1 MKSNDMNKI
10 KLIITHPSQLFDRWI
25 KYYCMD
31 ELAQVFDLEYWDC
44 SLIVTPSYIV
54 PNPLSRPYLHV
65 IHSIREFEDKISK
78 FPKDTVLITEVYQCA
93 ENYKF
98 HKIQSK
104 YFPNILHF
112 NFYGNT
118 VTQIDLDETCTID
131 SVPQPRKRHNSI
143 KSILYKNDIIRAL
156 IKWIFHP
163 KGRNFIQL
171 YLDDKC
177 RKIYTQCT
185 EVSCV
190 KNDSQRINHPDFE
203 TYLFIKDEPR
213 LIPYKYAVFIDTFF
227 PYHSESYLGEAIP
240 LNIDEIA
247 QKYYKSLNT
256 YFQQVESKLGV
267 PVVIAAHPYANY
279 NENNPFENREVF
291 YYQTARL
298 IKDCEV
304 VCIHGSN
311 AFSYVALYNKPV
323 EIIINSAIQGTYFG
337 NFAEQTAAKL
347 HLPIYDTDKCLSVV
361 PSFEKINNGLRIKY
375 IDKYLGDINTQ
386 KSNKEL
392 LIEYIKDYHNKTL
405 Q

>member
-1 MKSNDMNKI
+1 MSKI
-10 KLIITHPSQLFDRWI
+10 KVVITHPSQLFDRWI

-44 SLIVTPSYIV
+44 SSIVTPSYIV
-54 PNPLSRPYLHV
+54 PNSLSRPYLRV
-65 IHSIREFEDKISK
+65 IHSIKEFETHISNL
-78 FPKDTVLITEVYQCA
+78 PKDTVLITEVFQCA

-98 HKIQSK
+98 HEIQSK
-104 YFPNILHF
+104 YFQNILHF
-112 NFYGNT
+112 NFYGNIIT
-118 VTQIDLDETCTID
+118 HINLDETCTVD
-131 SVPQPRKRHNSI
+131 SVPNPRKKRNSI
-143 KSILYKNDIIRAL
+143 KSILYRSDIIRAL

-171 YLDDKC
+171 YLDNKC
-177 RKIYTQCT
+177 RKIYAQCT

-190 KNDSQRINHPDFE
+190 KNASQRINHPDFE
-203 TYLFIKDEPR
+203 TYLSIKEEPR
-213 LIPYKYAVFIDTFF
+213 LIQHKYAVFIDTYF
-227 PYHSESYLGEAIP
+227 PYHSESYLGEAVP

-256 YFQQVESKLGV
+256 YFRQVETKLGI

-279 NENNPFENREVF
+279 NENNPFENREVY

-323 EIIINSAIQGTYFG
+323 EIIINSSIKGTYFG
-337 NFAEQTAAKL
+337 NAAELTASKL
-347 HLPIYDTDKCLSVV
+347 HLPIYDTDKSLSVA
-361 PSFEKINNGLRIKY
+361 PSFRKIDNELRIKY
-375 IDKYLGDINTQ
+375 IDKYLGDISTQ

-392 LIEYIKDYHNKTL
+392 LVENIKTFYDSL
-405 Q
+405 CS